1 MWSNAFHYVWLCQDV
16 VHTAKNSLLSTISFP
31 SASNM
36 LNAILKPA
44 WGSEVRQKSTTS
56 SPFILLTNQI
66 LIIIIDTFCQR
77 SVQIYTYLLKCRAGR
92 GTLCNLGHLKKNT
105 QKEAI
110 QAEKQKPKCSLFRTR
125 RHQTAL
131 TRRCLQ
137 MFKVVRPR
145 WTSYPKKQC
154 TPSDKSN
161 LLAPTDN
168 ILKGAFYFMLGV
180 PLTQT
185 LALQLSCPSGHKPK
199 QI

>member
-1 MWSNAFHYVWLCQDV
+1 MHVFADFFSVLFLAENFLQLEKRTVHDYCDCDMWSNAFHYVWLCQDV

-92 GTLCNLGHLKKNT
+92 GTLCNLGHLKKKHT
-105 QKEAI
+105 KRSYSSRET
-110 QAEKQKPKCSLFRTR
+110 KTK
-125 RHQTAL
+125 
-131 TRRCLQ
+131 
-137 MFKVVRPR
+137 MFPFPHK
-145 WTSYPKKQC
+145 
-154 TPSDKSN
+154 TPSNGINEKVF
-161 LLAPTDN
+161 TDVQSRAAEVN
-168 ILKGAFYFMLGV
+168 KLPKETVHAFR
-180 PLTQT
+180 QE
-185 LALQLSCPSGHKPK
+185 
-199 QI
+199 